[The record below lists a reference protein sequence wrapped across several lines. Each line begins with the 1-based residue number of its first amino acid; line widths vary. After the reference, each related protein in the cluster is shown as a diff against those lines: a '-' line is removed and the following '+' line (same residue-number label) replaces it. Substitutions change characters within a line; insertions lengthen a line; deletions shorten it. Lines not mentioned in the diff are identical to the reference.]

1 MCVYV
6 ASSLERKESGCD
18 AVDVIWCMSIFASRC
33 CLVVW
38 VLYVCVCVEMHDCVV
53 EDAGQTKT
61 CCAWDVG

>member
-38 VLYVCVCVEMHDCVV
+38 VLYVCVCALKCTIVSLKMQVKPKHAVR
-53 EDAGQTKT
+53 GM
-61 CCAWDVG
+61 